1 MYWNEK
7 LNFQANNQ
15 KERKKLYKAQ
25 VPFAF
30 FGLHLAIG
38 TFSGNPGANL
48 DV

>member
-1 MYWNEK
+1 M
-7 LNFQANNQ
+7 
-15 KERKKLYKAQ
+15 KKLIFKLTIKKSTKNLHKAQ

-30 FGLHLAIG
+30 FGLHLAIS